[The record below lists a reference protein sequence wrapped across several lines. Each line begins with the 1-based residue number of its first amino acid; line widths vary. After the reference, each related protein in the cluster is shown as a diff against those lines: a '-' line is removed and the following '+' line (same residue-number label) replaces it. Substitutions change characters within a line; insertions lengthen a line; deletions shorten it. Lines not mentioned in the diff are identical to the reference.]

1 MTTPDEFKHKITIS
15 MGLAVAYTVVLISTT
30 FTIGR
35 MMDNDEQR
43 EEMRQH
49 LEAKIKDMH
58 QFSID
63 EVSGLRSDWERDR
76 AEQNRRIEK
85 MEEKLNK

>member
-1 MTTPDEFKHKITIS
+1 MTSPEELKHKITIS
-15 MGLAVAYTVVLISTT
+15 WGLAVAYTVVLISTT

-35 MMDNDEQR
+35 MMDNDDQR
-43 EEMRQH
+43 LELQQH
-49 LEAKIKDMH
+49 LEQKIKDMH

-76 AEQNRRIEK
+76 IEQNRRIEK
-85 MEEKLNK
+85 LEDEIR

>member
-1 MTTPDEFKHKITIS
+1 MTSPEELKHKITIS
-15 MGLAVAYTVVLISTT
+15 WGLAVAYTIVLISTT

-35 MMDNDEQR
+35 MMDNDDQR
-43 EEMRQH
+43 LELQQH
-49 LEAKIKDMH
+49 LEQKIKDMH

-76 AEQNRRIEK
+76 TEQNRRIEK
-85 MEEKLNK
+85 LEDEIR